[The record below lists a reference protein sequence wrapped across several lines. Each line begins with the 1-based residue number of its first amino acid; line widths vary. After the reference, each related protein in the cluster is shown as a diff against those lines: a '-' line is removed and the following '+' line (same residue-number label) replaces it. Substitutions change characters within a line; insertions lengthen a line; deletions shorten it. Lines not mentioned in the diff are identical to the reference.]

1 MRSVELGSEPAVEL
15 ELAVVFDPA
24 VELEAEEEEVE
35 EEEPAVPP
43 KLKLGLPT
51 AVEAGRRAELLIGE
65 FGVP

>member
-15 ELAVVFDPA
+15 ELAVMLDPA
-24 VELEAEEEEVE
+24 VELEVE